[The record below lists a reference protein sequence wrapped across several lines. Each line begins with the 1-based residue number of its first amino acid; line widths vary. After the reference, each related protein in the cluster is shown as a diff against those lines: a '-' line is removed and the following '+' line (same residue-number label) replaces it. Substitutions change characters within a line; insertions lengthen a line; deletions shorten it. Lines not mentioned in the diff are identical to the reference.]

1 MTLAELGMAFWHDL
15 AAPVIAGDRELAEQ
29 AEVTCHAGVRLP

>member
-1 MTLAELGMAFWHDL
+1 MTLAELGMAFWHD
-15 AAPVIAGDRELAEQ
+15 LAEQ